1 MKICRKI
8 IKWEEIYET
17 KQSTPSIG
25 AAAPHGRGGVNALYF
40 PEAWNTSERRQPYEL
55 YSRTACNHIR

>member
-25 AAAPHGRGGVNALYF
+25 AAAPHGRGGECALLSRSLEYF
-40 PEAWNTSERRQPYEL
+40 RKE
-55 YSRTACNHIR
+55 TAI